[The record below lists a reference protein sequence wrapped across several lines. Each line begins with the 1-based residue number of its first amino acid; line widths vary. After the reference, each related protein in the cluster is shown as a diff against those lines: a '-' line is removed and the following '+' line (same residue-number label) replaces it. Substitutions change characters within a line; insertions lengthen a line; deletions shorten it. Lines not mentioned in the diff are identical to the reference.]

1 VENVAEYLENH
12 YEDGVTVNKLFI
24 SVKMWYSC
32 YHKGT
37 AVFFT
42 NKHRIC
48 EIFRGNMT
56 PFTFR

>member
-1 VENVAEYLENH
+1 MENVAEYVENH
-12 YEDGVTVNKLFI
+12 CEDGVTVKKLFI

-42 NKHRIC
+42 NKHRVCKIC
-48 EIFRGNMT
+48 IGDIDISYI
-56 PFTFR
+56 